1 MQLFSLYTYQISIF
15 DWHYNIDNGRIGSMV
30 TFLMLCIDAMSLHI
44 YKFSIGL
51 NFGVSI
57 IHL

>member
-1 MQLFSLYTYQISIF
+1 MQIFSLDTYQISIF
-15 DWHYNIDNGRIGSMV
+15 DWYYNIDTSWIGSMV

-44 YKFSIGL
+44 YKVSIGL
-51 NFGVSI
+51 NFEVSI